1 MKILFI
7 FLSLFFSS
15 NVFSEEK
22 EQDKKYGAWL
32 DDKYFECPKLL
43 DALMNGYELIAYS
56 KISGDSEEHR
66 YTTYLIKNEEM
77 ILQYKFF
84 GIIETGSHYCM
95 RLFNTEEE
103 VNEVI
108 GDRVFEE

>member
-7 FLSLFFSS
+7 FLALFFSG
-15 NVFSEEK
+15 NVFSAEK

-32 DDKYFECPKLL
+32 DDKYFECPTLL
-43 DALMNGYELIAYS
+43 DALMNGYKLIAYS
-56 KISGDSEEHR
+56 KIPGDTEGSR

-84 GIIETGSHYCM
+84 GIIESRGHHCM
-95 RLFNTEEE
+95 KLFNTEEE
-103 VNEVI
+103 VLEII
-108 GDRVFEE
+108 GDRIFEE